1 MEMDPARPHESPE
14 TEVSVSTVAPDHAVG
29 DRRHVPSPGRRSD
42 GDPRAAKRKRTLQRI
57 GWDIL
62 IILAA
67 ISAIGYTA
75 SVMRPIYAGRAP
87 VVGNV
92 LKSVAPQEVP
102 SAQEVASEA
111 AAAAAMPS
119 GALADS
125 VRSIEASPEFA
136 EQRARFKSDL
146 MRTGRMGEARAD
158 SIARYAV
165 REAFLRGIP
174 PAVIFGIMLT
184 ENAQF
189 VSRAQSNVGAVGLM
203 QVYPKVWL
211 KSLSSKFGTSNI
223 AADSTNLRMGVF
235 ILQTYLK
242 PRQKGVAATHVVNTE
257 PGTLMKG
264 LLHYNGCV
272 HGTNTPRCHTYP
284 NKVQQYVERDAEA
297 LCGNQSFYQ
306 CIAKPFMSGLLG
318 KATE

>member
-1 MEMDPARPHESPE
+1 VDAQR
-14 TEVSVSTVAPDHAVG
+14 
-29 DRRHVPSPGRRSD
+29 
-42 GDPRAAKRKRTLQRI
+42 RKRRLQRI

-62 IILAA
+62 IVFAA
-67 ISAIGYTA
+67 VSAIGYTA

-87 VVGNV
+87 VVGEV
-92 LKSVAPQEVP
+92 LKTVAPASQSQA
-102 SAQEVASEA
+102 SAQEVAAQA
-111 AAAAAMPS
+111 AAEASLPN

-125 VRSIEASPEFA
+125 VRAIEASPEFA
-136 EQRARFKSDL
+136 QQRDRFAADL
-146 MRTGRMGEARAD
+146 VRTGRMSQARAD

-211 KSLSSKFGTSNI
+211 KSLSKKFGTTNI

-242 PRQKGVAATHVVNTE
+242 PRHKGAPAAHVVNTE

-272 HGTNTPRCHTYP
+272 RGTNTPRCHTYP